1 MANDGARMATTH
13 QRHTRARLGAQTAQ
27 PLRRRGSLLAE
38 LYRSAVGKKYAMAIS
53 GLVLMVY
60 VLLHLAGNLKL
71 YAGAESMN
79 AYAAWLRVMG
89 EPVLPEGGALWAVR
103 VILIVA
109 VIVHIVAA
117 AQLTAMNRRA
127 AGSAGYAQR
136 DYVAADFASRT
147 MRWSGVIAGLFI
159 VYHLADLTFGWLN
172 PNPDFAHG
180 STAYG
185 NVVASFSNP
194 VVAGLYIVANLAL
207 GLHLYHGAWSLFQ
220 SMGWSTPAVKPW
232 RRGFAI
238 AFAVVVAAGNISF
251 PIAVLTGAV
260 A

>member
-1 MANDGARMATTH
+1 MATTH

-109 VIVHIVAA
+109 VIVHIAAA
-117 AQLTAMNRRA
+117 AQLTAMNR
-127 AGSAGYAQR
+127 
-136 DYVAADFASRT
+136 ADFASRT
-147 MRWSGVIAGLFI
+147 MRWSGVIVGLFI

-220 SMGWSTPAVKPW
+220 SMGWSNPAVKPW